1 MSLLDPSPSGHT
13 KWSGSLLSFSNPST
27 PVSLSPLNTD
37 GLTET
42 GWNPRPF
49 IAKYKGTI
57 VVAVQSFLILW
68 AHGLQHSRLPCPP
81 LSPGVCS
88 DSYPLSPWWHPTN
101 LILCRP
107 LLLLPSI
114 FLSIKVFSNESAV
127 LIRWPEY
134 WTFSINPSSEFSGL
148 ISFRIDWFELFA
160 VQGTLKSLSQEYC
173 LCASWEGS
181 LPVLFVVY

>member
-1 MSLLDPSPSGHT
+1 MFLG
-13 KWSGSLLSFSNPST
+13 FSVFFCCCCSCSVTQLYPTLCNPST
-27 PVSLSPLNTD
+27 P
-37 GLTET
+37 
-42 GWNPRPF
+42 
-49 IAKYKGTI
+49 
-57 VVAVQSFLILW
+57 
-68 AHGLQHSRLPCPP
+68 GLQHTRLPCPSP
-81 LSPGVCS
+81 SPGVCS
-88 DSYPLSPWWHPTN
+88 DSYPLSPWWHPTS

-107 LLLLPSI
+107 LLLLTSI

-127 LIRWPEY
+127 LVRWPEY

-173 LCASWEGS
+173 LSASWEGS